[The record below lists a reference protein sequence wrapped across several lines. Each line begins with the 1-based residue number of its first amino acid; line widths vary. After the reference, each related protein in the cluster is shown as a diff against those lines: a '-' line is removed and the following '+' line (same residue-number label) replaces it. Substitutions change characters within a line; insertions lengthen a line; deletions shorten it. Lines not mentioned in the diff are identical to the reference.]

1 MVILNFIHYQLKA
14 FIRSGYWLYR
24 LSKVRFGKGAELQFP
39 LQIEG
44 KGGIHFGANA
54 QLQKGC
60 NLGVDANSALR
71 VGDQALLEYKSTIL
85 IGSSGGLT
93 VANDFKLGAHARLY
107 VQDKWQFGN
116 GVKIETHCAI
126 FARESERSGKLRI
139 GNGTHIGDNTIID
152 MVDDVSIGDGVAL
165 GPNCTLYTH
174 DHNYMD
180 KTVPAWK
187 GALVHLPITIKDGAW
202 IGSGVT
208 ILPGITIGE
217 RAVIAAGSV
226 VTKSVEAHA
235 VYGGVPAKLIKKI

>member
-1 MVILNFIHYQLKA
+1 MVILNFIHYQLKG
-14 FIRSGYWLYR
+14 FIRSGYWLFR

-54 QLQKGC
+54 QLKKGC

-85 IGSSGGLT
+85 IGSSGSLK
-93 VANDFKLGAHARLY
+93 VEDDFKLGAHARLY
-107 VQDKWQFGN
+107 VQNNWHFGN

-126 FARESERSGKLRI
+126 FAREPERSGKLRI

-152 MVDDVSIGDGVAL
+152 LVDDVIIGEGVAL
-165 GPNCTLYTH
+165 GPNCILYTH
-174 DHNYMD
+174 DHDYTD
-180 KTVPAWK
+180 KTLPAWK
-187 GALVHLPITIKDGAW
+187 GGLKHQPIIIKNGAW

-208 ILPGITIGE
+208 ILPGVTIGD

-226 VTKSVEAHA
+226 VTKSVEPNGI
-235 VYGGVPAKLIKKI
+235 YGGVPAKLIKRI